1 MKYTGPKF
9 KLSRREGLNLFG
21 VPKYDVKKRRGVPGQ
36 HGANMPRLSE
46 YGKMLRNKQVL
57 KRMYLMSEKQFR
69 KLVSSVSLRYAKNKG
84 TDHDKALVQFLE
96 RRMDSVVLRA
106 GLAKTIMQA
115 RQMVA
120 HGHFS
125 LNGQKHNVPSYY
137 VEPGDV
143 IKVRDKV
150 AGSSLY
156 QSAFDSAD
164 SKLAWLKVNKGDKS
178 IEILD
183 LPDVTELGLPVD
195 VLKVIEFYAR
205 A

>member
-1 MKYTGPKF
+1 M
-9 KLSRREGLNLFG
+9 
-21 VPKYDVKKRRGVPGQ
+21 KKRRGVPGQ

-96 RRMDSVVLRA
+96 RRMDSVILRA

-115 RQMVA
+115 RQMVT

-137 VEPGDV
+137 VQPGDV

-156 QSAFDSAD
+156 QAGFDNAD

-178 IEILD
+178 IEVLD
-183 LPDVTELGLPVD
+183 LPDVAEMQLPVD